1 MRLSHHIQILIALVV
16 GAALLAGCGGDDDT
30 ATDEAGAT
38 DEATPA
44 EAEDDDNADDEAAD
58 TDDDTDES
66 MQSGDFADLANR
78 GFASEA
84 RVTYELQQDGEDP
97 QTMVLSSDGEQ
108 TAWLMPDG
116 RMITRADGT
125 SIFCDESGQQAQC
138 FEAGGEGQAGP
149 MAGASPFFGMAT
161 AFQDGVENFPG
172 FAHTGSEEIAG
183 RSATCGTFEPTQFAT
198 GQDVG
203 EATLCLDD
211 DTGVMLRYEARDPEG
226 AASSIEA
233 VEVGEPEA
241 SDFEPPAEP
250 VRFDQGG

>member
-1 MRLSHHIQILIALVV
+1 MRLPHHTQVLIALAV
-16 GAALLAGCGGDDDT
+16 GAVLLAGCGGDDT
-30 ATDEAGAT
+30 ADETGAT
-38 DEATPA
+38 DTPTPVDADDDSADDA
-44 EAEDDDNADDEAAD
+44 EA
-58 TDDDTDES
+58 TDDDTDEAL
-66 MQSGDFADLANR
+66 QSSDFADLANR

-116 RMITRADGT
+116 RMITRPDGT

-138 FEAGGEGQAGP
+138 FEMGGEGQAGP

-161 AFQDGVENFPG
+161 AFQDGVESFPG
-172 FAHTGSEEIAG
+172 FSNTGSEEIAG

-226 AASSIEA
+226 TANSIEA
-233 VEVGEPEA
+233 TEVGEPEA

-250 VRFDQGG
+250 RRLNQGG